1 VRDGPATGST
11 SRLLPLGSASVAGRS
26 GGGVSESAATRVRFG
41 GACECPDGCADGT
54 VSGTRTDG
62 GAASACLDVVA
73 AGTALSVDLVV
84 SLIGSKIQ
92 GRDGLTQCV

>member
-62 GAASACLDVVA
+62 EAASVCLDVVA
-73 AGTALSVDLVV
+73 AGTASVDLVV
-84 SLIGSKIQ
+84 SPIGSNIQ
-92 GRDGLTQCV
+92 SRDMLTQYV